1 MVDERHLVF
10 IVDDDAGF
18 LKTLS
23 ALMSKRYDVESARS
37 VDEALKV
44 FQGSAFDVV
53 LLDLNLGKRVD
64 GLELLDKFRA
74 IDPAVP
80 VIMVTDDNSP
90 ASIVAALKKG
100 AADYINKCPNMADL
114 ECRIL
119 KAIGDQHLSRVNRA
133 LRDEVDEIRGEMV
146 GESPPM
152 LELRR
157 RIDHAARTM
166 MPVLIHGETGT
177 GKEVV
182 AREIHRRFSPN
193 SSFLGFNST
202 EVSKDLFESKLFG
215 SERGAFTGAVQTVT
229 GLFERAGDGV
239 LFLDEITEIDAS
251 LQAKLLRVIEQREFE
266 RLGSSRR
273 MRFRGKVLAS
283 TNRNLQEA
291 VDKGAFRKDLY
302 FRFSTHL
309 ITVPPLRE
317 RRGDIPLLARYFLRR
332 KSRELGLPMPSV
344 GDDEISKLCSEDW
357 PGNVRELENRMIG
370 WVIDDIGASA
380 PGREAGSAR
389 NADGDLFEMDYLS
402 AKRSMV
408 QRFQR
413 AYLARVLASCNGDV
427 NEAAKRMNI
436 SRQGL
441 QKIMKE
447 IGD

>member
-1 MVDERHLVF
+1 MANERHRVF

-37 VDEALKV
+37 VEEALKL
-44 FQGSAFDVV
+44 FQASAFDIV
-53 LLDLNLGKRVD
+53 LLDLNLGKRID
-64 GLELLDKFRA
+64 GLELLEKFRA
-74 IDPAVP
+74 IDPAVS
-80 VIMVTDDNSP
+80 VIMVTDDNTP
-90 ASIVAALKKG
+90 DSIVAALKKG

-152 LELRR
+152 RELRN
-157 RIDHAARTM
+157 RIEHSARTA

-182 AREIHRRFSPN
+182 AREIHRRYAPN
-193 SSFLGFNST
+193 GPFLGFNST

-215 SERGAFTGAVQTVT
+215 SVP

-273 MRFRGKVLAS
+273 MRFRGKLLAS
-283 TNRNLQEA
+283 TNRNLQDA

-309 ITVPPLRE
+309 IAVPPLRE

-332 KSRELGLPMPSV
+332 KSRELGRPMPSV
-344 GDDEISKLCSEDW
+344 SDDEISKLCSEDW
-357 PGNVRELENRMIG
+357 PGNVRELENRMICL
-370 WVIDDIGASA
+370 VIGDMGASA
-380 PGREAGSAR
+380 RGGNVGPAGNAEA
-389 NADGDLFEMDYLS
+389 DLFEMDYPS
-402 AKRSMV
+402 AKHEMI

-413 AYLARVLASCNGDV
+413 AYLARVLASCDGDV

-441 QKIMKE
+441 QKIMRE
-447 IGD
+447 IGG